1 MRWIDMETVPTE
13 NSSARKQVL
22 NSYCCVNTPEE
33 NIHTACSVVGK
44 TVAGLGVGVVAGIS
58 LVVVAAAAEVAV
70 PAILLLKA
78 LGLTG
83 GALGFVTGIKK

>member
-1 MRWIDMETVPTE
+1 METSTSE
-13 NSSARKQVL
+13 NSSEGKKAD
-22 NSYCCVNTPEE
+22 SYIYYNTAQE

-58 LVVVAAAAEVAV
+58 LVVAAAAVEVAV
-70 PAILLLKA
+70 PAILVLKA

-83 GALGFVTGIKK
+83 GALGFVTGIKKE